1 MSESADSRIEPKGGS
16 VVADRYRIDRLLARG
31 GMAAVYLAQHV
42 KLNRPVALKVL
53 SPPPDAEDPESFEER
68 FKLEAETLSALD
80 HPNIVIVHDF
90 GEMAD
95 GRFFIA
101 MEYVE
106 GPRLTDLVK
115 DAPLD
120 PHHAVSLIIQVCA
133 ALRYAHKRGVVHRDL
148 KPSNILV
155 KQKDGGEN
163 VKVVDF
169 GLVKLTSD
177 DQNITRAGL
186 ILGSPHCMAPEQIR
200 GVDIDARCDIYATGI
215 LLFRLITGAYP
226 FHGAN
231 SAATMIEHMNAP
243 VPTFFSVKPDL
254 VAPPGLE
261 EIVRK
266 CLEKRA
272 EDRYPDMQS
281 LMNDLATAMNLPPE
295 QYKTT
300 STATNVTM
308 ERRQKP
314 QYARTTNT
322 TTIALIGLLALGL
335 LMMLAVIGVAAFSFG
350 SSFRPTPPAVE
361 PLVQATPPVAPVVHE
376 PPALVVEDAP
386 PTVVVAPVV
395 PPPVAPPPAVKRA
408 PRAVAPK
415 VEPPPAVVKPETKEP
430 TPTGYMGLPEDL

>member
-1 MSESADSRIEPKGGS
+1 M
-16 VVADRYRIDRLLARG
+16 ADRYRIDRLLARG

-101 MEYVE
+101 MEYVD

-115 DAPLD
+115 DAPL
-120 PHHAVSLIIQVCA
+120 PPQHAVALIIQVCA

-200 GVDIDARCDIYATGI
+200 GVDIDSRCDIYATGV

-272 EDRYPDMQS
+272 DDRYPDMQS
-281 LMNDLATAMNLPPE
+281 LMNDLATVMNLPPE

-300 STATNVTM
+300 STATSSTL
-308 ERRQKP
+308 ERTRKP
-314 QYARTTNT
+314 PPRTSNT
-322 TTIALIGLLALGL
+322 TATVAVLGL
-335 LMMLAVIGVAAFSFG
+335 LGLGLFAMVAVFGLAAYSLGNASRV
-350 SSFRPTPPAVE
+350 PAQ
-361 PLVQATPPVAPVVHE
+361 PLVQVDAA
-376 PPALVVEDAP
+376 PPAKVEETPA
-386 PTVVVAPVV
+386 VV
-395 PPPVAPPPAVKRA
+395 PPPAPPPAVE
-408 PRAVAPK
+408 VAPPVAAP
-415 VEPPPAVVKPETKEP
+415 VEPPPVVKHAPRVVVPKVAPPPVDVKPETKEP
-430 TPTGYMGLPEDL
+430 APTGYMGLPEDL